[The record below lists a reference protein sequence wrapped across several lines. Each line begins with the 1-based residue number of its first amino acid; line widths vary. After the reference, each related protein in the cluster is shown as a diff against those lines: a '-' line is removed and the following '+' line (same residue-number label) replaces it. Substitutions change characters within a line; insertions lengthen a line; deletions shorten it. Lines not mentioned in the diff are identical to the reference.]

1 MRIAL
6 VHSFYSSAQP
16 SGENAVVLDQAQAL
30 RDAGHDVELVARETD
45 VMQAEPLYAVR
56 SALTV
61 ATGHGP
67 DPSDQLSAFRPDVV
81 HVHNTFPN
89 WGIGSL
95 RPWASRTVA
104 TVHNF
109 RPLCAAATLFR
120 DGAPC
125 HECLH
130 TPVLPAIRHAC
141 YRDSRLASVPVALGT
156 RPRGPMRT
164 LLRDAA
170 AVAVLNEQAREVYT
184 RILRRPVE
192 LVPNFVDD
200 AEEGPAHPRSGWVY
214 VGRFTDEKGIVDLVR
229 HWPQGERLDVIGAG
243 PTGQQVHAAAA
254 DRPDVTVMAPLD
266 RAELRR
272 RLAHYEGLV
281 LPSLWAEG
289 LPTVVLEALAAGT
302 PVVVSAAVA
311 SGPAL
316 RHLGVAELYDP
327 ALGTAEIVRAL
338 TAVRAGGE
346 TMTKRAWEVHRHAY
360 SAKAWLS
367 TITTVYERVANGAA
381 RD

>member
-6 VHSFYSSAQP
+6 VHSFYGSAQP
-16 SGENAVVLDQAQAL
+16 SGENSVVLDQAQAL
-30 RDAGHDVELVARETD
+30 RDAGHDVELVGRETD
-45 VMQAEPLYAVR
+45 VVQSEPLYAVR

-61 ATGHGP
+61 ATGRGP
-67 DPSDQLSAFRPDVV
+67 DPSDQFAAFRPDVV

-89 WGIGSL
+89 WGTAPL
-95 RPWASRTVA
+95 RAWASRTVA

-125 HECLH
+125 QECLR

-164 LLRDAA
+164 LLADAA
-170 AVAVLNEQAREVYT
+170 AVTVLNEQARELYT

-200 AEEGPAHPRSGWVY
+200 TGDGGQYPRRGWVY
-214 VGRFTDEKGIVDLVR
+214 VGRFTEEKGIVDLVR
-229 HWPQGERLDVIGAG
+229 HWPHGEHLDVIGAG
-243 PTGQQVHAAAA
+243 PAGAQVHAAAA

-266 RAELRR
+266 RTELRR

-302 PVVVSAAVA
+302 PSVVSLNVSAGA
-311 SGPAL
+311 SL
-316 RHLGVAELYDP
+316 RDLGVAGIYDP
-327 ALGTAEIVRAL
+327 TLGEREISRALGTLRGRGDAMSLRAR
-338 TAVRAGGE
+338 T
-346 TMTKRAWEVHRHAY
+346 VHRNLY
-360 SAKAWLS
+360 SRDVWLS
-367 TITTVYERVANGAA
+367 AITAIYERVARA
-381 RD
+381 

>member
-16 SGENAVVLDQAQAL
+16 SGENSVVLDQAQAL

-45 VMQAEPLYAVR
+45 VVQSEPLYAVR

-61 ATGHGP
+61 VTGHGP
-67 DPSDQLSAFRPDVV
+67 DPRDQLSAFRPDVV

-89 WGIGSL
+89 WGTGSL

-125 HECLH
+125 HECLQ

-164 LLRDAA
+164 LLGNAA
-170 AVAVLNEQAREVYT
+170 AVTVLNEQAREVYT
-184 RILRRPVE
+184 RILRRPVD

-200 AEEGPAHPRSGWVY
+200 ADNGGDGKQQPRSGWVY
-214 VGRFTDEKGIVDLVR
+214 VGRFSEEKGVVNLVR
-229 HWPQGERLDVIGAG
+229 HWPLSERLDIIGAG
-243 PTGQQVHAAAA
+243 SDHGQVVAAAG
-254 DRPDVTVMAPLD
+254 DRLSVTVMAPLD

-272 RLAHYEGLV
+272 RLARYEGLV
-281 LPSLWAEG
+281 LPSLCAEG

-302 PVVVSAAVA
+302 PSIVSLNVAAGA
-311 SGPAL
+311 SL
-316 RHLGVAELYDP
+316 RDLGVAGIYDP
-327 ALGTAEIVRAL
+327 TLGEREITRALGALRGRGDAMSLRA
-338 TAVRAGGE
+338 RA
-346 TMTKRAWEVHRHAY
+346 VHRDLY
-360 SAKAWLS
+360 SREVWLS
-367 TITTVYERVANGAA
+367 AITAIYERVA
-381 RD
+381 RV